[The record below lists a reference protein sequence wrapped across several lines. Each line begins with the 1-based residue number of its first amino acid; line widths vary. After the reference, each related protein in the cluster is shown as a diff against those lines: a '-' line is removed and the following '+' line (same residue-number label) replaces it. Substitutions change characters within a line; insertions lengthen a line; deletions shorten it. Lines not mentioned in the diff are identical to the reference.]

1 MSKNTAIL
9 KQYFMKK
16 RRVPEGDS
24 MKRWTRLLSVLLLVC
39 LLLTACT
46 SVSNGS
52 AGQKSEAEY
61 SQEVQNLEKLCK
73 VWGYT
78 KYTHPAF
85 LFGEKDWD
93 EELLN
98 LIPVV
103 SKAKAEEVND
113 ILHEWF
119 VSLGEIDYRTSRKK
133 TLPPE
138 EELMVQSDTGW
149 IREDYLGAE
158 LTEDLSKLGPIPN
171 IDRNKAPVQFIGN
184 ALVSMPDFGNERY
197 YDQINY
203 SLPAERLLGL
213 FRVWNA
219 MEYYCPYLDILD
231 ESWEAQI
238 QPFITRMLEGSD
250 QHSYEMTISALSAK
264 LQDAHVRL
272 VTKDLVKRPL
282 FDEWGVYT
290 VPTELI
296 YAEDKIVVC
305 NPYTEKLKAGDIILE
320 LDGVA
325 VEELIANRLEYI
337 SVTEE
342 DKLMFAVYPLLFRS
356 HQPEMELKILRDG
369 KEQTILIE
377 GKKDIDQL
385 YMWHIPTE
393 VSHELLEGN
402 IGLINPQKLEDGE
415 IPRIMEKFRNTDGL
429 IIDLRQYPGYS
440 FYPEISSYLGDT
452 EEIFVQASFPSQSI
466 PGVFVTG
473 PIKRTAESWEYRG
486 EIVVLTN
493 EMSLSNAEYTVMSL
507 QNAENV
513 TVMGEETIGA
523 DGNVVRLPLPG
534 NIELLFTSLGVYTP
548 EMGQTQRIG
557 LSPDIEVY
565 PTVEG
570 IKEGR
575 DELLE
580 AAVAYIQKQ
589 NAK

>member
-1 MSKNTAIL
+1 
-9 KQYFMKK
+9 MKK
-16 RRVPEGDS
+16 RNPCIIV
-24 MKRWTRLLSVLLLVC
+24 VLLV
-39 LLLTACT
+39 LTFLFSFVGCAKISDDRMAT
-46 SVSNGS
+46 P
-52 AGQKSEAEY
+52 K
-61 SQEVQNLEKLCK
+61 VQNLEKLCL

-103 SKAKAEEVND
+103 SEAKAEEVND

-119 VSLGEIDYRTSRKK
+119 VSLGEIDYGTSRKK
-133 TLPPE
+133 ILPSE

-197 YDQINY
+197 YDQMNY

-272 VTKDLVKRPL
+272 VTKDLIKRPL
-282 FDEWGVYT
+282 FDEWGIYT
-290 VPTELI
+290 ISTELMCV
-296 YAEDKIVVC
+296 EDQVVVY
-305 NPYTEKLKAGDIILE
+305 NPDTEKLQAGDIILE
-320 LDGVA
+320 LDGVT

-342 DKLMFAVYPLLFRS
+342 DKLMFAVYPLLLRS

-377 GKKDIDQL
+377 GKKDVDQL

-393 VSHELLEGN
+393 VSHELLEEN
-402 IGLINPQKLEDGE
+402 IGLINPQKLEKGE

-452 EEIFVQASFPSQSI
+452 EGIFVQASFPSQSI

-473 PIKRTAESWEYRG
+473 PIKRTAESWEYQG

-548 EMGQTQRIG
+548 DGGQTQRIG
-557 LSPDIEVY
+557 LTPDIEVH
-565 PTVEG
+565 PTIEG

-580 AAVAYIQKQ
+580 AAVEYIQEQ
-589 NAK
+589 NGR